1 MSDKII
7 RCWGDGDP
15 LMEAYHDDEWGRP
28 EHDDQKLFEKLTL
41 DSFQA
46 GLSWRTILHKRD
58 NFRAAFR
65 GFDLKKV
72 SKFGKADRERL
83 LADAGIVRNRQK
95 IDAAINNAARVME
108 IQKEIGS
115 FDQYLWGFI
124 GHKTLRAKPTD
135 DLKYMPSTSPE
146 SDAMSADLKAR
157 GFKFVGGTICYA
169 FMQAV
174 GIVDDHLIGCFRY
187 QSE

>member
-1 MSDKII
+1 M
-7 RCWGDGDP
+7 
-15 LMEAYHDDEWGRP
+15 
-28 EHDDQKLFEKLTL
+28 TL

-58 NFRAAFR
+58 NFRSAFA

-72 SKFGKADRERL
+72 SKFGEADRERL

-95 IDAAINNAARVME
+95 IDAAINNAARVIE

-115 FDQYLWGFI
+115 FDQYLWGFT
-124 GHKTLRAKPTD
+124 GHKTLRPKPASD
-135 DLKYMPSTSPE
+135 WKNLPSTSPV

-174 GIVDDHLIGCFRY
+174 GMVDDHLSGCFRF
-187 QSE
+187 QNE